1 MLFCHKS
8 SIIGLIFC
16 LLICGNSSFSTIGE
30 TTSTLKDITMSHY
43 VELYDT
49 TLRDGTQAE
58 NFNLSVDDKI
68 RISQA
73 LDELGIDYIEGGWPG
88 SNPVSAQFFKKVQD
102 VKLKHARFSA
112 FGSTRHIKNSA
123 ETDPNLEALLKAETP
138 VITIFGK
145 SWPIHV
151 EEALHIS
158 LAENL
163 EIITDTLSYL
173 KPNVDQLFYD
183 AEHFFDG
190 FKNNEDYALKTL
202 LAAVEGGAD
211 SIILCDTNGGTLPH
225 EMLPIID
232 RVNDYLKQH
241 GNSVALGIHS
251 HNDSETAVA
260 NALIAVSSG
269 KISQVQG
276 TMNGFGERCGNA
288 NLTSIIPAMV
298 FKLGVDCEVRKHI
311 DRLYSVSRLVNELAN
326 LPHNRYQPYVGESA
340 FAHKGGIH
348 VSAVKRNPLTYE
360 HITPNKVGNIR
371 RILIS
376 DQSGKSNIL
385 FKAKQWG
392 LGIKADDP
400 VLASITAELKELENL
415 GYQYEG
421 AEASFELL
429 MRRSIGLQRNYFKFE
444 SFRVMNHKY
453 RMDKPPITEATI
465 RLFVGGQEVHT
476 AAMGD
481 GPINA
486 LDTAIRKAL
495 TGFYPCLKEMELTDY
510 KVRVLTGEHGTHA
523 RVRVLVE
530 SKDEY
535 SSWGTVGV
543 SVNIIEASWQA
554 LVDAINYKLMKEDSR
569 RENQE

>member
-1 MLFCHKS
+1 
-8 SIIGLIFC
+8 
-16 LLICGNSSFSTIGE
+16 
-30 TTSTLKDITMSHY
+30 MSHY

-58 NFNLSVDDKI
+58 NFNLSVDDKL
-68 RISQA
+68 RIAQA
-73 LDELGIDYIEGGWPG
+73 LDQLGIDFIEGGWPG
-88 SNPVSAQFFKKVQD
+88 SNPVSVDFFERAKKLRLD
-102 VKLKHARFSA
+102 HARLAA
-112 FGSTRHIKNSA
+112 FGSTRHIRNTP
-123 ETDPNLEALLKAETP
+123 ENDPNLQALIKAETP

-145 SWPIHV
+145 SWSIHV
-151 EEALHIS
+151 EDALHIS
-158 LAENL
+158 RDENL
-163 EIITDTLSYL
+163 QIIADTLDCL
-173 KPNVDQLFYD
+173 KPHVDRLFYD

-190 FKNNEDYALKTL
+190 YKSNQDFALQTL

-225 EMLPIID
+225 EIPPIID
-232 RVNDYLKQH
+232 QVRSFLDRKGKGVP
-241 GNSVALGIHS
+241 LGIHP

-260 NALIAVSSG
+260 NALVAVSSCRVEQ
-269 KISQVQG
+269 IQG
-276 TMNGFGERCGNA
+276 TINGFGERCGNA
-288 NLTSIIPAMV
+288 NLTSIIPALV
-298 FKLGVDCEVRKHI
+298 FKLGVDCEVRKHL
-311 DRLYSVSRLVNELAN
+311 DRLYSTSRLVNELAN

-348 VSAVKRNPLTYE
+348 VSAVKKNPLTYE
-360 HITPNKVGNIR
+360 HITPDKVGNIR
-371 RILIS
+371 RVLIS

-385 FKAKQWG
+385 HKAKQWG
-392 LGIKADDP
+392 LSIEADDP

-429 MRRSIGLQRNYFKFE
+429 MRKSLGLQRNYFKFE

-481 GPINA
+481 GPVNA
-486 LDTAIRKAL
+486 LDTAIRRAL
-495 TGFYPCLKEMELTDY
+495 TAPYPCLEEMELTDY
-510 KVRVLTGEHGTHA
+510 KVRVLSGDHGTQA

-530 SKDEY
+530 SRDRTC
-535 SSWGTVGV
+535 SWGTVGV

-554 LVDAINYKLMKEDSR
+554 LVDAINFKLMKEDKR
-569 RENQE
+569 KEKQE